1 MSRIFIDQME
11 NAMGEMINTLLL
23 IVACA
28 PVLYWLGKIVT
39 AFLIYKLS
47 IPHPVVMEY
56 QNSEGRIIYS
66 EQVDVSKDKTFYKA
80 VLNAYRQGQTKESR
94 AQ

>member
-1 MSRIFIDQME
+1 ME
-11 NAMGEMINTLLL
+11 NVMGELVNTLLL

-56 QNSEGRIIYS
+56 QNSEGKVIYS
-66 EQVDVSKDKTFYKA
+66 KQVDVSKDKTFYKA
-80 VLNAYRQGQTKESR
+80 VLNAYKQGQKKESR
-94 AQ
+94 TQ